1 MKLTSLHED
10 NGRLIKTLHKT
21 KQGYKVC
28 LVDGE
33 SVRNLSSS
41 AEEFGGV
48 AIHPQ
53 FPDLIPRDE
62 IWIDKDSGKDEIP
75 LLADTAL
82 YQLKQIAAGKSK
94 DEAYKE
100 AIRREKRERAKADYA
115 KRGHRSS
122 DRKLPKDIY
131 VKLYRTLFDGIK
143 VWLVNGEEVR
153 NHSKVDFVE
162 GGHDYVY
169 DFIPDGEIW
178 LEDGLNAEELPYILY
193 HELVERKLMKEQKMD
208 YDDAHEIASD
218 KEYKKRY
225 KRAYNANL
233 VRI

>member
-1 MKLTSLHED
+1 MKLTSLYED
-10 NGRLIKTLHKT
+10 NGRLIKTLYKT
-21 KQGYKVC
+21 KQGYKIY

-53 FPDLIPRDE
+53 FPDLIPKDE
-62 IWIDKDSGKDEIP
+62 IWIDKDSSKNEIP
-75 LLADTAL
+75 ILVDTAL
-82 YQLKQIAAGKSK
+82 YQLKQIVTGKSK

-115 KRGHRSS
+115 ERGHRPSS
-122 DRKLPKDIY
+122 HTLPRDIY
-131 VKLYRTLFDGIK
+131 IRLYRTLFDGTK

-153 NHSKVDFVE
+153 NHTKTDFIE

-169 DFIPDGEIW
+169 DFIPDGEVW

-208 YDDAHEIASD
+208 YDSAHDIASD
-218 KEYKKRY
+218 REYKKRR
-225 KRAYNANL
+225 KNAFNANL

>member
-1 MKLTSLHED
+1 MKLTSLYED
-10 NGRLIKTLHKT
+10 NGRLIKTLYKT
-21 KQGYKVC
+21 RCGCKIY

-53 FPDLIPRDE
+53 FPDLIPVDE
-62 IWIDKDSGKDEIP
+62 IWIEKDSSKNEIP
-75 LLADTAL
+75 ILVDTAL
-82 YQLKQIAAGKSK
+82 YQLKLIAAGKSK

-115 KRGHRSS
+115 RRGHRQSEHT
-122 DRKLPKDIY
+122 LPRDIY
-131 VKLYRTLFDGIK
+131 IKLYRTLFDGTK

-153 NHSKVDFVE
+153 NHTKTDFIE

-169 DFIPDGEIW
+169 DFIPDGEVW
-178 LEDGLNAEELPYILY
+178 LEDGLNPEELPYILY
-193 HELVERKLMKEQKMD
+193 HEVTERKLMKDKKMD
-208 YDDAHEIASD
+208 YDDAHEIAAD
-218 KEYKKRY
+218 KEYEMRHK
-225 KRAYNANL
+225 AA
-233 VRI
+233 